1 MKKIIIL
8 TLIVIFTVLW
18 MARYSIYTT
27 NTSPNIS
34 YKLNRF
40 TGSVTFLYAGMEMKV
55 KYVKRE
61 KPDLSFLPDK
71 PPKGWGFVPDKPN
84 RSESNE

>member
-8 TLIVIFTVLW
+8 TLIVIFAVLW

-40 TGSVTFLYAGMEMKV
+40 TGSVTLLYAGMEMKV
-55 KYVKRE
+55 KYVERK

-71 PPKGWGFVPDKPN
+71 PKGWGFVPDEPEKN
-84 RSESNE
+84 ESNKP

>member
-27 NTSPNIS
+27 NNIS
-34 YKLNRF
+34 YKLDRF
-40 TGSVTFLYAGMEMKV
+40 TGSVTFLYGGMEMKV